1 MPISPFARE
10 ALAEIL
16 ADLEKNGDL
25 LASLVFQEGLEDEI
39 PATVPEDIQTAI
51 AALESALAKPEGLTV
66 AQAAMAQRRAAWNDA
81 EGEWNE
87 AEGRHDAACEAFR
100 RGILEPDQMAKESA
114 LYFSAGEAYREAKAE
129 AEKAGFLAG

>member
-16 ADLEKNGDL
+16 ADLEKTGDL

-51 AALESALAKPEGLTV
+51 AALESALAEPEGLTV

-81 EGEWNE
+81 EGKFNE
-87 AEGRHDAACEAFR
+87 AQARHEIARKAERLEMLDGPTIRLETEFFR
-100 RGILEPDQMAKESA
+100 RAEI
-114 LYFSAGEAYREAKAE
+114 AYNEAKAE
-129 AEKAGFLAG
+129 AEKAGFI

>member
-16 ADLEKNGDL
+16 ADLEKTGDL

-51 AALESALAKPEGLTV
+51 AALESALAEPEGLTV

-87 AEGRHDAACEAFR
+87 AQARHETACKAERLGMLDGATIRF
-100 RGILEPDQMAKESA
+100 ES
-114 LYFSAGEAYREAKAE
+114 EAYRKAESAYLEAKAD
-129 AEKAGFLAG
+129 AEKAGFL